1 MLEKH
6 DHTNIESN
14 KFSHFQPGPIMFPFW
29 FNLDITVLQMST
41 TRPLT
46 FLLPKYHKYLGL
58 RVILTEIIFKVKIEQ
73 KIVVSCD
80 RFSVWNKRDIFLKKV
95 WNGLMSPNLFQV
107 AKAFSLKDLRKGTY
121 SNCFGI
127 DWIMNS
133 LQKLIISQ
141 IFIIIVRSKREQIKT
156 HHDLGLF
163 ELNMICGFWRLT
175 LSVWIDFTS

>member
-58 RVILTEIIFKVKIEQ
+58 RVILTEIFFKVKIVQ

-80 RFSVWNKRDIFLKKV
+80 RF
-95 WNGLMSPNLFQV
+95 
-107 AKAFSLKDLRKGTY
+107 
-121 SNCFGI
+121 
-127 DWIMNS
+127 
-133 LQKLIISQ
+133 
-141 IFIIIVRSKREQIKT
+141 
-156 HHDLGLF
+156 LF
-163 ELNMICGFWRLT
+163 EIKETFSWKKYEMG
-175 LSVWIDFTS
+175 